1 MIAQLA
7 RESEEAANGN
17 QHEDAGEGTS
27 RQAAAVQSKKRKVR
41 GIQDEHR
48 KYQEKWTDK
57 FLFVLH
63 GMTPLC
69 LICRQTRAC
78 FKRSSLEHHFK
89 KAHPK
94 FNESYPPGI
103 SEVIMANH
111 LVSESTPEIKDALQ
125 KNDQALA
132 ATYIKEYLKEAANT
146 PLNIGITGESGSG
159 KSSFVNAFR
168 GIDHR
173 DERAAPTG
181 CVETTTAVKAYPHP
195 NYANVTLWDLPGI
208 GTTKF
213 PADKY
218 LKHVR
223 FEKFD
228 IFIIIS
234 DTCFREND
242 MTLRRWRRSS
252 TLCAPKLTM
261 IFKLHKEVRG
271 TLMQKALWRKSGKT
285 AFKVCVKSPQVFLL
299 SNFELQLHYF
309 HHLHETLEKELPA
322 QKRGDVL
329 FAKIS
334 IYAFLSAAGAAVP
347 VSGLSVAVDGSLM
360 AGVVREYKAEF
371 GLDGPSLKRLTDSI
385 GVSLKDPMVVISSPL
400 TLNNI
405 NVDFILGLLLQGRF
419 DFIPIFGTVV
429 AATLS
434 YKVTEK
440 SLENFLDMLAEE
452 PQRVFKRA
460 LETSLPSMGL
470 NSFEM
475 D

>member
-1 MIAQLA
+1 MNSL
-7 RESEEAANGN
+7 
-17 QHEDAGEGTS
+17 
-27 RQAAAVQSKKRKVR
+27 
-41 GIQDEHR
+41 
-48 KYQEKWTDK
+48 Y
-57 FLFVLH
+57 
-63 GMTPLC
+63 
-69 LICRQTRAC
+69 
-78 FKRSSLEHHFK
+78 SSFR
-89 KAHPK
+89 
-94 FNESYPPGI
+94 
-103 SEVIMANH
+103 
-111 LVSESTPEIKDALQ
+111 EIKDALQ

-242 MTLRRWRRSS
+242 MTSQRNFDAES
-252 TLCAPKLTM
+252 TLAQIRENCIQGL
-261 IFKLHKEVRG
+261 LKEG
-271 TLMQKALWRKSGKT
+271 
-285 AFKVCVKSPQVFLL
+285 VKSPQVFLL

-329 FAKIS
+329 FFCLS
-334 IYAFLSAAGAAVP
+334 FLS
-347 VSGLSVAVDGSLM
+347 
-360 AGVVREYKAEF
+360 F
-371 GLDGPSLKRLTDSI
+371 GKSDICISNKCRMCTVLH
-385 GVSLKDPMVVISSPL
+385 SSPC
-400 TLNNI
+400 
-405 NVDFILGLLLQGRF
+405 
-419 DFIPIFGTVV
+419 
-429 AATLS
+429 ACS
-434 YKVTEK
+434 
-440 SLENFLDMLAEE
+440 
-452 PQRVFKRA
+452 
-460 LETSLPSMGL
+460 PSH
-470 NSFEM
+470 SVE
-475 D
+475 